1 MKYYPQLNRG
11 QKPEQAKVMDCWEK
25 WHRGTS
31 RNHCTSHKNEISRLP
46 QNLSPHNYRI
56 WVRACVPERGRT
68 VPFTESVTSYQ
79 KANIQMC
86 RKRWQ
91 ENNRTNRR
99 AKTPQRNTSPRS
111 PLKIESRLQD
121 VKTGQRSSARLHV
134 QITNGH
140 ESSDGKSQSFLPNA
154 RTIQAGTSD
163 PAPICPQ
170 TLLSPTRCVLDK
182 QAHNFAHRL
191 CSENAECMK
200 QHIYCFAHR
209 LSLVRGLRK
218 WSIRSEDLVSV
229 FCGLCVLN
237 FLPQSSF
244 TLWTRCRGAP
254 VGCRSHSI
262 RAIMA

>member
-1 MKYYPQLNRG
+1 MSQREDVLCPSL
-11 QKPEQAKVMDCWEK
+11 KVSP
-25 WHRGTS
+25 HTRRQTS
-31 RNHCTSHKNEISRLP
+31 RCVAKDGKKTIS
-46 QNLSPHNYRI
+46 
-56 WVRACVPERGRT
+56 
-68 VPFTESVTSYQ
+68 
-79 KANIQMC
+79 
-86 RKRWQ
+86 
-91 ENNRTNRR
+91 TNRR

-121 VKTGQRSSARLHV
+121 VKTAQRSSARLHV

-218 WSIRSEDLVSV
+218 
-229 FCGLCVLN
+229 
-237 FLPQSSF
+237 
-244 TLWTRCRGAP
+244 
-254 VGCRSHSI
+254 
-262 RAIMA
+262 